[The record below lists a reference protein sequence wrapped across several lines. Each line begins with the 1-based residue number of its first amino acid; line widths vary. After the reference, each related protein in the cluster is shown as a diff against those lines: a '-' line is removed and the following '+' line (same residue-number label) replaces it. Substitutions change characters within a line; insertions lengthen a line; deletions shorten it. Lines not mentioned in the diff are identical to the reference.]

1 MVVYS
6 SSNPKSFKNLYG
18 NGHYANAEED
28 AFIEINERV
37 KKLFVIVKPGEKVP
51 DGDSAMT
58 TVFSFNGPLIEFCDR
73 ST

>member
-28 AFIEINERV
+28 AIIEINERV
-37 KKLFVIVKPGEKVP
+37 KKLFVIVKPGEK
-51 DGDSAMT
+51 GS
-58 TVFSFNGPLIEFCDR
+58 
-73 ST
+73 